1 MQRPLQAPYTG
12 VWGPGDGQES
22 EEETPPFPPRTT
34 GRPFISMKELAQ
46 ELSVHPTTV
55 RRLLSAAGVRAYFL
69 SDKLRGTVRYRL
81 ADVKAWLENSRA

>member
-1 MQRPLQAPYTG
+1 
-12 VWGPGDGQES
+12 
-22 EEETPPFPPRTT
+22 
-34 GRPFISMKELAQ
+34 MKELAQ